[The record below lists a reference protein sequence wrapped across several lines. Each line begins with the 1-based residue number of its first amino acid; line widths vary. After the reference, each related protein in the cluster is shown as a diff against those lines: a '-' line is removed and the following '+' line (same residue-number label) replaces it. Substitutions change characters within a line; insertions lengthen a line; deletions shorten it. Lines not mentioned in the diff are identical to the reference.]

1 MTFLIELIHILAAAL
16 LAVLGIGYERDRDDC
31 PPIRFE
37 PAAHVSVQAES
48 APHLVTLAYDD
59 ASSGVIW
66 SEVNRDCEQTRPHL
80 TLPVL

>member
-37 PAAHVSVQAES
+37 PAAHVSVPAES
-48 APHLVTLAYDD
+48 APHLVTLAFDG

-66 SEVNRDCEQTRPHL
+66 SEVSRDCEQTRPHL